1 MYSVH
6 QPISNDV
13 ETEVLHVEA
22 GSVSRPEVYG
32 GLGVVSSTHP
42 LASAA
47 GMRILQNGGNAFD
60 AAAAAAFVLHVV
72 EPEYNG
78 LGGEMVAL
86 VKTAGAGRARVLC
99 GQGVAP
105 GRATAELFAG
115 LGHAQIPAVGLL
127 SATVPGAFG
136 AWLLLLRDVGT
147 ASIRTILEP
156 AVRIARSGIV
166 VSRLLAK
173 KIKLVKARLCEE
185 GWNAACEVYL
195 PNGDLPREGATL
207 QNLPLAATLANIIGV
222 AENAGGKREL
232 QIEAARRHF
241 YDGAMADA
249 IARFVSS
256 RDLSSDVLETG
267 GLVSNDDLSGW
278 QAGWEDSV
286 HTAYRDWEVYKPS
299 VWSQGPLFLENLNL
313 LTAANLGAA
322 KPTDPELLHLLVE
335 TAKLCFADRDAYFGD
350 VPDAEDLLKKLLSAD
365 YAVGRVAGIT
375 DAAARQVLPGLRAT
389 TDGYGAL
396 ATEAAQPRSPV
407 VMESDTCHISV
418 ADRRGNVISVTPS
431 GGWFQDSPVIPGLGF
446 SLNTRA
452 QMFNLTA
459 GHPNCIGPGKR
470 PRTTLSPTIAADGS
484 RSCIAFGVPGA
495 DYQDQYGLQFFIRW
509 LHCGLSLQRAVEA
522 PAFRTEHFHSS
533 SSPSRFKPNVVS
545 VERRFSADE
554 LDALRRKGHEIAVK
568 PDFHMS
574 QLNVAMKDGAMLRGA
589 ASPAFQ
595 RGYAIAW

>member
-156 AVRIARSGIV
+156 AVRIATSGIV

-207 QNLPLAATLANIIGV
+207 QNLPLAATLANIIAV

-267 GLVSNDDLSGW
+267 GLVSNDDLSDW

-313 LTAANLGAA
+313 FDGGRSRRG
-322 KPTDPELLHLLVE
+322 E
-335 TAKLCFADRDAYFGD
+335 ADRSRVVAPLGRDRQALLRGSGRVFRRRSRRGRF
-350 VPDAEDLLKKLLSAD
+350 AEKI
-365 YAVGRVAGIT
+365 AVGRLRRRQVCRNHGCRGTSGAAGTAGNDGWIWRSS
-375 DAAARQVLPGLRAT
+375 DRSRAAALAGGDGIRYLPHLRCRPAWQRHLG
-389 TDGYGAL
+389 DA
-396 ATEAAQPRSPV
+396 E
-407 VMESDTCHISV
+407 
-418 ADRRGNVISVTPS
+418 RRLVS
-431 GGWFQDSPVIPGLGF
+431 GF
-446 SLNTRA
+446 S
-452 QMFNLTA
+452 
-459 GHPNCIGPGKR
+459 GYSR
-470 PRTTLSPTIAADGS
+470 PRILA
-484 RSCIAFGVPGA
+484 
-495 DYQDQYGLQFFIRW
+495 
-509 LHCGLSLQRAVEA
+509 
-522 PAFRTEHFHSS
+522 
-533 SSPSRFKPNVVS
+533 
-545 VERRFSADE
+545 
-554 LDALRRKGHEIAVK
+554 
-568 PDFHMS
+568 
-574 QLNVAMKDGAMLRGA
+574 
-589 ASPAFQ
+589 
-595 RGYAIAW
+595 